1 MEKAQPGWVILS
13 IPDKCVASTFGVH
26 CTPVGSVGS
35 CFGGG
40 AAATDPKRRPGFQTS
55 RRGAAL
61 LKFAADTA
69 ASTVLV
75 L

>member
-1 MEKAQPGWVILS
+1 MEKAQPRWVILY
-13 IPDKCVASTFGVH
+13 PGQTCCFNFGVH

-40 AAATDPKRRPGFQTS
+40 AAATDPKRREGFQTS
-55 RRGAAL
+55 TRAAAL

-69 ASTVLV
+69 ASTVFML
-75 L
+75 